1 MPDTAD
7 ESMSGGGPITDLL
20 TEPRADDYFGDR
32 EPLKSPI
39 DPTLAEPM
47 PPLMRE
53 VYMTD

>member
-39 DPTLAEPM
+39 DPTLAEPL
-47 PPLMRE
+47 PLMRE